1 MLDKFF
7 YILCRDGQII
17 EVRNKQE
24 TFDAVLGAMLEKGV
38 VALKDYGTILNGV
51 DISKVLKEN
60 QYDAW
65 ISSTTPKEYIKDGTW
80 RDGKEKKVIR
90 YEKWKEE
97 ELEANKKLQLGGE
110 AEQEISPE
118 RYKELFEKYRPEFMK
133 KQS

>member
-24 TFDAVLGAMLEKGV
+24 TFDAVFGAMVDKGIV
-38 VALKDYGTILNGV
+38 ILKDYGTILNGV

-65 ISSTTPKEYIKDGTW
+65 VSSTTPKEYIKDGTW
-80 RDGKEKKVIR
+80 RDGREKKVIR

-97 ELEANKKLQLGGE
+97 ELEENRKMSLNAPP
-110 AEQEISPE
+110 EQEHTPE
-118 RYKELFEKYRPEFMK
+118 
-133 KQS
+133 